1 LFDVGVVV
9 EHTGIDEYGEI
20 DCDDSPLQSVYLILT
35 LDGLLLLAVYSY
47 NTHGVALGVG
57 VGVIVGVGVGVGVRL
72 GIQSKQAPLTLE
84 PISVIRV
91 IESTPLIFSNNPS

>member
-9 EHTGIDEYGEI
+9 EHTGIDEFGEI
-20 DCDDSPLQSVYLILT
+20 DCVTIPLQSVYLIPT
-35 LDGLLLLAVYSY
+35 LDGLLLLTVYSY
-47 NTHGVALGVG
+47 KTQGVALGVG

-84 PISVIRV
+84 PISVIRT